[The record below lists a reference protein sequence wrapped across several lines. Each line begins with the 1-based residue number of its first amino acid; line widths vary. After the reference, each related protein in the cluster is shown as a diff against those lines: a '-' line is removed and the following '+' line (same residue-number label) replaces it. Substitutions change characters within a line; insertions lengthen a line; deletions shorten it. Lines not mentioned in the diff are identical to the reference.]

1 MNRVLVNLYDKLDS
15 LRIIDI
21 HLFEGK
27 RSIVQKN
34 NINMMIP
41 FIAPKINPME
51 RLANFVP
58 LDVKRIWKNL
68 VSTLTINNIKTKI
81 IEKLIT
87 ITTNVLRSIKANIF
101 EDRAR

>member
-1 MNRVLVNLYDKLDS
+1 M
-15 LRIIDI
+15 IDI

-27 RSIVQKN
+27 RSMVQKN
-34 NINMMIP
+34 NINMIIP
-41 FIAPKINPME
+41 FIAPKTNPME

-68 VSTLTINNIKTKI
+68 VSTLIINNIKTKI

-87 ITTNVLRSIKANIF
+87 ITTNVLR
-101 EDRAR
+101 